1 VVHALVDAGVFRL
14 LVPPALGGAGA
25 SPPQQLLSGQ
35 VPTIG
40 AIARRERIA
49 PRYVRDLLSLAFLSP
64 RIVKTIVEGR
74 LPPELIVI
82 GLTRRIDIPL
92 LWSARE
98 RGLGLRDLTRPVPSQ
113 SRRSKPPSGV
123 MANGSD
129 GQLANGELS
138 GPRSVKLDTFGCSMR
153 TLVRIEAMQAAWM
166 PRGIRGRAFLT
177 KPRFVCRPGRRNNA
191 HHMSAPRGENR

>member
-1 VVHALVDAGVFRL
+1 VARSTPAAVRDLAPLIAKYADEAERERRLARPVVDALIDAGVFRL

-98 RGLGLRDLTRPVPSQ
+98 RGPVF
-113 SRRSKPPSGV
+113 
-123 MANGSD
+123 A
-129 GQLANGELS
+129 
-138 GPRSVKLDTFGCSMR
+138 
-153 TLVRIEAMQAAWM
+153 I
-166 PRGIRGRAFLT
+166 
-177 KPRFVCRPGRRNNA
+177 
-191 HHMSAPRGENR
+191 